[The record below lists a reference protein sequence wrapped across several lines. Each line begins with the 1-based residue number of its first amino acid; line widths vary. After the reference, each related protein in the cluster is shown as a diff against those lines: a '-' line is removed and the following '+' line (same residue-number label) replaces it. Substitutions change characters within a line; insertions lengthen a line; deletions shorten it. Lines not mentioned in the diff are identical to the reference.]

1 MSFTACCVVP
11 SRNHYRV
18 VGEIVAR
25 VRQFGLP
32 VFVIDDASDEPAR
45 IVLAGLHAP
54 ADGIVVTRLGERGGK
69 GGAVIKGMELAAA
82 SGFSH
87 VVQLDAD
94 GQHDIERLP
103 EFLALAAAHPD
114 GVVSGA
120 AAYDDSVPRARH
132 YGRYLTHVW
141 VWIETLS
148 FQITDSMCGF
158 RVYPLA
164 AVTPLLATERVGRFM
179 DFDTEILVR
188 LSWRGV
194 KVTMVPLKVVYPV
207 GNSSN
212 FELWR
217 DNWRITKMHTRLF
230 FTMLTRLPGI
240 LAGRRRAAPSR
251 HWSSLTERGMEW
263 GIAFLAGCYR
273 LLGRAA
279 CRVAMI
285 PVVLYFYLT
294 DAPRRHVSRAFLTR
308 ALALGRPPRRPGLLD
323 PLRHYL
329 DFGEKMLETF
339 AAWVGGIKP
348 SAMRTDDAT
357 VIAAAQASPRGAL
370 LIVSHLGNADLS
382 RALLGGPRQ
391 RRLTVLTHTSY
402 AEHYNRVLK
411 RFQPDAATNL
421 LQVTEIGPD
430 TGILL
435 QERIARGEWVAIA
448 GDRTPVG
455 GGGRIS
461 RVPFLGATAA
471 FSNGP
476 YILAHL
482 LGCPVY
488 LLFCLREKDGYRL
501 HFEAFAARIE
511 LPRAERDAAL
521 AAHAGRY
528 AARLAYF
535 AERAPF
541 QWYNFFDFWAQMS
554 GEERFQR

>member
-1 MSFTACCVVP
+1 MNFNACCVVP

-18 VGEIVAR
+18 VGEIVGRAR
-25 VRQFGLP
+25 QSGLP

-45 IVLAGLHAP
+45 AVLAGLHAP
-54 ADGIVVTRLGERGGK
+54 ADGIVVTRLDERGGK

-82 SGFSH
+82 AGFTH

-103 EFLALAAAHPD
+103 ELLALAAAHPA

-120 AAYDDSVPRARH
+120 AFYDDSVPRTRRYA
-132 YGRYLTHVW
+132 RYLTHVW

-148 FQITDSMCGF
+148 FQIADSMCGF

-164 AVTPLLATERVGRFM
+164 AVMPLLSSERVGRFM
-179 DFDTEILVR
+179 DFDVEIMVR

-194 KVTMVPLKVVYPV
+194 RVIMLPLAVVYPA

-212 FELWR
+212 FDLWR
-217 DNWRITKMHTRLF
+217 DNWRITKMHIRLVF
-230 FTMLTRLPGI
+230 AMLTRLPSI
-240 LAGRRRAAPSR
+240 LANRRRAEAGR
-251 HWSSLTERGMEW
+251 HWSSLAERGMDW
-263 GIAFLAGCYR
+263 GISFLARCYLFFGR
-273 LLGRAA
+273 TACRAA
-279 CRVAMI
+279 MT

-294 DAPRRHVSRAFLTR
+294 DAPRRRVSRAFLTR
-308 ALALGRPPRRPGLLD
+308 ALALAGEPRRPGMLD

-339 AAWVGGIKP
+339 AAWVGGIP
-348 SAMRTDDAT
+348 PDAVRTDDAAA
-357 VIAAAQASPRGAL
+357 IAQAQASTRGAL

-391 RRLTVLTHTSY
+391 KRLTVLVHTRY
-402 AEHYNRVLK
+402 AEHYNRVLN
-411 RFQPDAATNL
+411 RFQPGAATNL

-430 TGILL
+430 TGVLL
-435 QERIARGEWVAIA
+435 QERISRGEWVAIA

-461 RVPFLGATAA
+461 RVPFLGAPAA

-488 LLFCLREKDGYRL
+488 LLFCLRGKGGYRL
-501 HFEAFAARIE
+501 HFEEFAARIE
-511 LPRAERDAAL
+511 LPRAQRDAAL

-541 QWYNFFDFWAQMS
+541 QWYNFFDFWAD
-554 GEERFQR
+554 